1 VIASSSNACKERYK
15 FRHASDMLYFR
26 FDSMDM
32 LRQADEKDVMEMME
46 DASIDMKKPHRNP
59 FLKWKAEKAAADAK
73 AAALVSAAAEVSS
86 SIARLHFAAPAI
98 I

>member
-1 VIASSSNACKERYK
+1 
-15 FRHASDMLYFR
+15 
-26 FDSMDM
+26 
-32 LRQADEKDVMEMME
+32 MEMME

-59 FLKWKAEKAAADAK
+59 FLKAWKAEKAAAEAKTALASAK
-73 AAALVSAAAEVSS
+73 APAEVSP

>member
-1 VIASSSNACKERYK
+1 ME
-15 FRHASDMLYFR
+15 
-26 FDSMDM
+26 M

-59 FLKWKAEKAAADAK
+59 FLKAWKAEKAAAEAK
-73 AAALVSAAAEVSS
+73 EALVSAKAPAEVSS

-98 I
+98 T

>member
-1 VIASSSNACKERYK
+1 
-15 FRHASDMLYFR
+15 MLYFR

-32 LRQADEKDVMEMME
+32 LVQADEKDVMEMME

-59 FLKWKAEKAAADAK
+59 FLKAWKAEKAAAEAK
-73 AAALVSAAAEVSS
+73 EAALVLAAAEVSS

-98 I
+98 T

>member
-1 VIASSSNACKERYK
+1 ME
-15 FRHASDMLYFR
+15 MLG
-26 FDSMDM
+26 
-32 LRQADEKDVMEMME
+32 QADEKDVMEMME

-59 FLKWKAEKAAADAK
+59 FLKAWKAEKAAAEAK
-73 AAALVSAAAEVSS
+73 EALVSAKAAAEVSS

>member
-1 VIASSSNACKERYK
+1 
-15 FRHASDMLYFR
+15 MLYFR
-26 FDSMDM
+26 FDSMEM

-59 FLKWKAEKAAADAK
+59 FLKAWKAEKAAAEAK

-86 SIARLHFAAPAI
+86 SIA
-98 I
+98 

>member
-1 VIASSSNACKERYK
+1 
-15 FRHASDMLYFR
+15 MLYFR
-26 FDSMDM
+26 FDSMEM

-59 FLKWKAEKAAADAK
+59 FLKAWKAEKAAAEAK
-73 AAALVSAAAEVSS
+73 EAALVSAKAPAEVSS

>member
-1 VIASSSNACKERYK
+1 
-15 FRHASDMLYFR
+15 
-26 FDSMDM
+26 MD
-32 LRQADEKDVMEMME
+32 LLVQADEKDVMEMME

-59 FLKWKAEKAAADAK
+59 FLKAWKAEKAAAEAK
-73 AAALVSAAAEVSS
+73 EALVSAKAAAEVSS

>member
-1 VIASSSNACKERYK
+1 ME
-15 FRHASDMLYFR
+15 
-26 FDSMDM
+26 M

-59 FLKWKAEKAAADAK
+59 FLKAWKAEKAAAEAK
-73 AAALVSAAAEVSS
+73 AALVSAKAAAEVSS

-98 I
+98 T